1 MSPSDHFRSL
11 LAALEAE
18 DAEPVASVASPNESE
33 DSPTRTLVKQVKVR
47 SDKSTPIR
55 TQDTKEVVVAA
66 LRAEIAENE
75 LVINALRAEVKS
87 LTDRD
92 AESQRII
99 DNVRNENLQLTA
111 DLVCFK
117 SPSKRPKNASFL
129 WS

>member
-66 LRAEIAENE
+66 LRAETAEK